1 MDGRPPHCLVFDVG
15 GTTTRAAVY
24 DPARDALTVEL
35 RSPTTSSWS
44 APGTPSDRLLG
55 LLVDELRAIGARLL
69 DDPAVVAVGF
79 PGPVD
84 EAGTLLAAPTL
95 VGPRTGT
102 VDLARIL
109 ADAWPDAQ
117 VVVTNDVTAAGFA
130 FADGENDAFCLVT
143 VSSGIGCKVFLD
155 GRPVLGPGGRGGEI
169 GHLRVDA
176 SPDANVCE
184 CGGRG
189 HLGAVASGRGVLR
202 TARRR
207 APAAGAVAPTS
218 CEELATAFH
227 AGDPF
232 TRALTGEAAAH
243 LGGSLAALHTAL
255 GLERFVITGGFALA
269 LGEEYRRLVAD
280 AGAASCWDLG
290 QDWAAMV
297 ELDPLEGRSGLLG
310 AGRFA
315 ATAQSTAVRA

>member
-1 MDGRPPHCLVFDVG
+1 MNGS
-15 GTTTRAAVY
+15 
-24 DPARDALTVEL
+24 PA
-35 RSPTTSSWS
+35 W
-44 APGTPSDRLLG
+44 
-55 LLVDELRAIGARLL
+55 
-69 DDPAVVAVGF
+69 
-79 PGPVD
+79 
-84 EAGTLLAAPTL
+84 
-95 VGPRTGT
+95 
-102 VDLARIL
+102 
-109 ADAWPDAQ
+109 
-117 VVVTNDVTAAGFA
+117 N
-130 FADGENDAFCLVT
+130 
-143 VSSGIGCKVFLD
+143 
-155 GRPVLGPGGRGGEI
+155 
-169 GHLRVDA
+169 
-176 SPDANVCE
+176 
-184 CGGRG
+184 
-189 HLGAVASGRGVLR
+189 AVASSSHDVGATAPAPG
-202 TARRR
+202 ARRR

-232 TRALTGEAAAH
+232 TRALIGEAAAH